1 MRLILGRQFATLPM
15 CTQEHAWQSPFPW
28 IALRLTISEAQVY
41 IVVLVVVDKSLI
53 ATFVILAAQS

>member
-41 IVVLVVVDKSLI
+41 IVVLVVVDKSRGC
-53 ATFVILAAQS
+53 